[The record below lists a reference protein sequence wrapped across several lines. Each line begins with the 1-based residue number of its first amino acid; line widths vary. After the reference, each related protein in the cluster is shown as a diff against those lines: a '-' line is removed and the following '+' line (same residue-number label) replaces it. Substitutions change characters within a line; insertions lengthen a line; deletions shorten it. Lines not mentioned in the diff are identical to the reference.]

1 MVLILY
7 PKIIEK
13 LDSADQSSD
22 KEKYLMANKRVNQAN
37 ASIQLAEQSDAW
49 RNRLG
54 DFKELQTAKELMTVN
69 FKHVLQ
75 EIPSEALEQILSD
88 LTQNSNKTSHHR
100 KRSKT

>member
-22 KEKYLMANKRVNQAN
+22 KEKYLMANKRVNQVD
-37 ASIQLAEQSDAW
+37 ASIQHAEQSDAW
-49 RNRLG
+49 RKRLG

-88 LTQNSNKTSHHR
+88 LSQSSNKASNHR
-100 KRSKT
+100 KHGR

>member
-13 LDSADQSSD
+13 SDSENQSSD
-22 KEKYLMANKRVNQAN
+22 KEKYLTANDRVKQAE
-37 ASIQLAEQSDAW
+37 SSVQFAEKSDIW

-54 DFKELQTAKELMTVN
+54 DIKELQTAKDLMTIN

-75 EIPSEALEQILSD
+75 EIPSEALEQIFSD
-88 LTQNSNKTSHHR
+88 LSLNSNKTSNHR
-100 KRSKT
+100 KRGR